1 MASGTNGASNSSG
14 QQALDR
20 FAQMMIERME
30 KMKGSDWEKGWI
42 GGASSAGLPH
52 PLITHALSPPPAMP
66 TALSRPYFAANP
78 FPANINKY
86 FGKYFS
92 KYFSKYFGKY
102 NVDFAAA
109 SLELEAKTGYNKLN
123 FSVWRLLCRTITVY
137 CPVPASCWVCL
148 PVSPPERHPPSP
160 WMTIWHWTW
169 AWISKNI
176 QPPRLI

>member
-1 MASGTNGASNSSG
+1 MTRQCRPAPKFPLLRRPAPPVNHTRP
-14 QQALDR
+14 L
-20 FAQMMIERME
+20 
-30 KMKGSDWEKGWI
+30 
-42 GGASSAGLPH
+42 SSAGLP

-66 TALSRPYFAANP
+66 AALSRPYFAANP

-160 WMTIWHWTW
+160 WMTIWHWIW

>member
-1 MASGTNGASNSSG
+1 MPPRSPISPPPPVCHPLITH
-14 QQALDR
+14 ALSPPPVCHPLITHALSPPPVCR
-20 FAQMMIERME
+20 
-30 KMKGSDWEKGWI
+30 
-42 GGASSAGLPH
+42 

-66 TALSRPYFAANP
+66 AALSRPYFAANP

-86 FGKYFS
+86 FG

-160 WMTIWHWTW
+160 WMTIWHWIW